1 MCGGLTLRGAIDKY
15 QITTKIDQTLISL
28 VEFHNTIK
36 KLLESTMKASNYS
49 LNALAASSREIV
61 LMNVENV
68 MLLYGK

>member
-49 LNALAASSREIV
+49 LLS
-61 LMNVENV
+61 
-68 MLLYGK
+68 